1 MAQNSNNLIEFIEG
15 MIDIKLYNSQNKKKM
30 GLGTNS
36 NKVVKTK
43 YREFNCRAIPKCGRY
58 FYKPNKEFNIN
69 ILVCDNGYK

>member
-1 MAQNSNNLIEFIEG
+1 
-15 MIDIKLYNSQNKKKM
+15 M

-69 ILVCDNGYK
+69 ILKFPTCKQFVPKALKTRGKKKECPKVFVSFLYKTE

>member
-1 MAQNSNNLIEFIEG
+1 
-15 MIDIKLYNSQNKKKM
+15 M

-43 YREFNCRAIPKCGRY
+43 YRKFNCRAIPKCGRY